1 MELNEKLTQLRK
13 EKSLTQMELAEEINV
28 SRQAI
33 SKWEIGKTV
42 PSMENLICLSK
53 LYDVPL
59 DYLINERDK
68 QKTDGA
74 STKEN
79 VKQIRHLRYL
89 IPIVC
94 VITIVAI
101 LTGVFVFQKNSN
113 SASGLNELKREK
125 VDISALGDISVDW

>member
-79 VKQIRHLRYL
+79 VKQIRHLRY
-89 IPIVC
+89 
-94 VITIVAI
+94 
-101 LTGVFVFQKNSN
+101 F
-113 SASGLNELKREK
+113 SG
-125 VDISALGDISVDW
+125 

>member
-13 EKSLTQMELAEEINV
+13 EKSLTQMELAEGINV

>member
-42 PSMENLICLSK
+42 PSMESLICLSK

>member
-1 MELNEKLTQLRK
+1 MELNQKLTQLRK